1 MDRCV
6 LLVDDDA
13 SNRGFLERGLGYEGY
28 RVLAAE
34 GGLEG
39 LELARRERPDLILLD
54 VMMPGLDGFALAE
67 ALRADGLEIPILFFS
82 ARDEPEV
89 AERAERMGAPLL
101 VKPMPFAELLTELER
116 ALGHAPVPRIP

>member
-28 RVLAAE
+28 RVLSAR

-54 VMMPGLDGFALAE
+54 VMMPGLDGFAVAE

-101 VKPMPFAELLTELER
+101 VKPMPFAELLAELER
-116 ALGHAPVPRIP
+116 VLGCAEVPRIP